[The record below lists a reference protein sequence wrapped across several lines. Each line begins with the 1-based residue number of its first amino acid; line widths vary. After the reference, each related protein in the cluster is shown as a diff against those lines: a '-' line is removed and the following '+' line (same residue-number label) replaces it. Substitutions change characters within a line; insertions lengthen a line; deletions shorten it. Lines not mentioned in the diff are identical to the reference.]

1 MKEYFD
7 LSERFYIVFKAAI
20 IMIIGLGSIIIL
32 NDISL
37 KNINKRVINQNTA
50 LIGSIRNLD
59 KKTEED
65 IIKVLKNNDLKN
77 YNKGKDILN
86 KYSYNN
92 SLKLSD
98 NKLFRDIS
106 HNNNIS
112 IFIFFIIFSTV
123 ILGIIARFSKFTYI
137 EVSKLIFRSK
147 NIVDGKFRDKEE
159 EYKTKS
165 DSFNKLNE
173 NFNLME
179 DRIKNDIR
187 LLKEE
192 KINLKNIIN
201 DISHQLKTPLTALIM
216 YNDILKDHAN
226 MKKNEIDEFINI
238 SEEQLERMNWLTVML
253 LKYARVEGGV
263 VNYKKE
269 KFSINNTI
277 SEAITPLK
285 IKAEEKKQTIK
296 FENSEKNF
304 YLNHDR
310 KWMAEALS
318 NIIKNGIE
326 HTGIGGEIKIS
337 TFETPIFIEI
347 DIEDNGEGI
356 EKSKINKIFERFY
369 KDENS
374 LKPKSIGIGLSL
386 SKSIIES
393 HNGSISVFSNLGEG
407 TKFKIIFMK

>member
-7 LSERFYIVFKAAI
+7 LSERFYIVFKSVVV
-20 IMIIGLGSIIIL
+20 MMIGLSMVIIL
-32 NDISL
+32 NNILLRDINE
-37 KNINKRVINQNTA
+37 KVIKQNTA

-65 IIKVLKNNDLKN
+65 IINVLKNNDLKN
-77 YNKGKDILN
+77 YNKGKEILD
-86 KYSYNN
+86 KYSYNT
-92 SLKLSD
+92 SLGISD
-98 NKLFRDIS
+98 NKLFKDIS
-106 HNNNIS
+106 NKNVIT
-112 IFIFFIIFSTV
+112 IIIFFALFST
-123 ILGIIARFSKFTYI
+123 ILIWIIARFSNFTYM
-137 EVSKLIFRSK
+137 EVMKLIIRADK
-147 NIVDGKFRDKEE
+147 IVEGKFRDKEE
-159 EYKTKS
+159 VYKTKS

-179 DRIKNDIR
+179 DRIKNDIK
-187 LLKEE
+187 LLREE
-192 KINLKNIIN
+192 KVNLKNIIN

-216 YNDILKDHAN
+216 YNDILKDYKN
-226 MKKNEIDEFINI
+226 MKKDEIDEFINL
-238 SEEQLERMNWLTVML
+238 SEEQLERMDWLTVML

-285 IKAEEKKQTIK
+285 IKAEEKNQTIE
-296 FENSEKNF
+296 FENSEKRF

-326 HTGIGGEIKIS
+326 HTDIGGKIKIS

-393 HNGSISVFSNLGEG
+393 HDGSISVFSKLGEG
-407 TKFKIIFMK
+407 TKFKIILMK